1 MEKSRKYQSGGIRLD
16 ENFLKHIDF
25 SFKLSVK
32 PVEEGEKVPEAE
44 RNLENLNEEE
54 IKKLQSDEV

>member
-1 MEKSRKYQSGGIRLD
+1 MSVWRNYRLD
-16 ENFLKHIDF
+16 ANFHKHTDF
-25 SFKLSVK
+25 SFKLSAK
-32 PVEEGEKVPEAE
+32 PIEEDEEVPEGE